1 MSVAKEI
8 HFRSYYYFDETYL
21 SMQILALC
29 FHKYIL
35 HSSVSLHMMGINRSV
50 RSPEV
55 ILFWIKV
62 NVLSRSLFKLKIIF
76 TKDR

>member
-1 MSVAKEI
+1 MSVAKER

-35 HSSVSLHMMGINRSV
+35 NSSVSLHVTGLDRSV
-50 RSPEV
+50 SSLLDKGERSV
-55 ILFWIKV
+55 T
-62 NVLSRSLFKLKIIF
+62 SIIQ
-76 TKDR
+76 TENNIHKRQI